1 MLLAMT
7 AGHSDRFAA
16 EYARSRS
23 ALPSQAAMKPLR
35 ESRYDQCMDIDALQQ
50 RLAEFAAERDWE
62 QFHSPKNLAMALA
75 AEAGELVEVFQW
87 LTETESANLDAAQKQ
102 AAAHE
107 LADVLI
113 YLVRLADRLEVD
125 LDIAV
130 TDKIRINA
138 GKYPV
143 ALAKGSAAKSS
154 RRD

>member
-1 MLLAMT
+1 MAVKT
-7 AGHSDRFAA
+7 IVR
-16 EYARSRS
+16 
-23 ALPSQAAMKPLR
+23 
-35 ESRYDQCMDIDALQQ
+35 SRYDLRMDIDALQQ

-87 LTETESANLDAAQKQ
+87 LTETESANLDATQKQ
-102 AAAHE
+102 LAAHE

-113 YLVRLADRLEVD
+113 YLVRLADRLEID
-125 LDIAV
+125 LDAVV

-138 GKYPV
+138 EKYPV
-143 ALAKGSAAKSS
+143 ELAKGSAAKSN